1 MSQLKTKIRLKGEP
15 DQPSIKTFYQTPKGQ
30 CIQNRRSRS
39 LSAKR
44 KRNSPISLRSDS
56 PKKRII
62 CELHDTNMQEN
73 PEELV

>member
-15 DQPSIKTFYQTPKGQ
+15 DQPSIKIFYQTPKGQ
-30 CIQNRRSRS
+30 CIQNRRSHS

-44 KRNSPISLRSDS
+44 KRNSPISLTSDS
-56 PKKRII
+56 PKKSII

-73 PEELV
+73 PEELI